1 VDKYSGKIGME
12 FDEFNT
18 FDTFERE
25 KYAEQIEELISQKNI
40 LEEGIGGRFWKLIDE
55 LCEKEVKRRVELLLA
70 PMRQGTGVKKD
81 NDYTMYERGVIKGIR
96 LVMGMP
102 ASVIELVKTMRPKL
116 KSNEKE

>member
-1 VDKYSGKIGME
+1 VDKYSGLMGME
-12 FDEFNT
+12 FDKFDT
-18 FDTFERE
+18 FITFERE
-25 KYAEQIEELISQKNI
+25 RHKEQIEELISQKNI

-102 ASVIELVKTMRPKL
+102 ASVIELVKPMGPRL